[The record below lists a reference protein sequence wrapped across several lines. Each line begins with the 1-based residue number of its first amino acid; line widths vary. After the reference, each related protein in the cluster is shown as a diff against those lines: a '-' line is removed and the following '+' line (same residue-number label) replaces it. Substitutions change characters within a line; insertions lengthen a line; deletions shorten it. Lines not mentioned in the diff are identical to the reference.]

1 MTYGQLIDRVLGL
14 AGSDL
19 TRADAGQLVND
30 AYRELVALSQWVRME
45 IGLGTVVAGQSAY
58 TLPDSIVDV
67 RAISVRSGVAQLTP
81 TGSVLAEY
89 ERKGPDDLAGL
100 KSGRLTLSV
109 GDYAGIFAPAFDYVT
124 GSYVELFP
132 SPDDYADGAS
142 ILFAAG
148 VWMPPPMADEAQ
160 SPLLPG
166 DYHADIARRAFA
178 EGLIVYDERSDLAA
192 PIIAEFKVRA
202 ELLRRR
208 RNSQV
213 GSGSFRAAIVG
224 VDG

>member
-1 MTYGQLIDRVLGL
+1 MTYGDLIDRVLGL

-30 AYRELVALSQWVRME
+30 AYRELVALSQWVHME
-45 IGLGTVVAGQSAY
+45 IGLGNAAAGQSAY
-58 TLPDSIVDV
+58 SLPDTVVDV
-67 RAISVRSGVAQLTP
+67 RAVTIRTGVSTLTP
-81 TGSVLAEY
+81 TGDILAEY

-100 KSGRLTLSV
+100 KSGRLTLST
-109 GDYAGIFAPAFDYVT
+109 GDYAGIFAPAFDYLT
-124 GSYVELFP
+124 GAYIELFP
-132 SPDDYADGAS
+132 SPDDYEGS
-142 ILFAAG
+142 IVFAAG
-148 VWMPPPMADEAQ
+148 VWMPPAMTDEAA
-160 SPLLPG
+160 SPLVPV
-166 DYHADIARRAFA
+166 DFHADIARRAFA